1 MSFQE
6 FAQSAQR
13 RSHMGHVKPSVVI
26 GSAVIALVLVG
37 IVAAGWAG
45 LAAAGDVQVVEAQ
58 QAASDPETDQQAAE
72 TTPKTIF
79 VHVAGCVNSPGVCT
93 LEEGARVSDAIAA
106 VGGLNA
112 DAADESINLAR
123 IVQDGEQIIVLSQE
137 EAAQSAEVARS
148 EVATSHAT
156 GAQADAR
163 VNLNTAD
170 ATQLQ
175 TLSGIGASKAAKI
188 IAYREQQGP
197 FKSID
202 DLLNVSG
209 IGEKTLEALR
219 DSICV

>member
-58 QAASDPETDQQAAE
+58 QAAE
-72 TTPKTIF
+72 TTPKTIC